1 MISARQ
7 TSGYDT
13 LKANT
18 NLGYG
23 FVYCWAEILE
33 KDLDNIDD
41 SVEAPEDLI
50 KSSILNLYQWIDK
63 EDADTQDGA
72 EDALTTLEQSDW
84 VYARDIMEAELS
96 IMADMGIELSM
107 DYV

>member
-7 TSGYDT
+7 ANGYDT

-33 KDLDNIDD
+33 KDLENIDD
-41 SVEAPEDLI
+41 SVESSEDVV
-50 KSSILNLYQWIDK
+50 KFSVLNLYEWIDK

-72 EDALTTLEQSDW
+72 EEALTTLEQSDW
-84 VYARDIMEAELS
+84 AYAHDVMEAELS
-96 IMADMGIELSM
+96 IMADMGIKLSG